1 MVNSN
6 SIIEFY
12 RKSIVSGIVTD
23 CVYNST
29 NDVGEKVKVQVWPTW
44 KTKTHE
50 LLNFNDST
58 TTQTK
63 AERVFLLGEHLRE
76 ILYSS
81 NANTSRDQDEVSSG
95 GYLWERLVTYYL
107 NLCLCNSRTVVFIG
121 PSNID
126 SLHKAMSFNGMDS
139 ASEVDLLAVTF
150 PDNELFTGDK
160 SIAIETLKQQHPND
174 DNLPEELACIY
185 SRRIRKEE
193 TRIERLTNYLAT
205 YYFKDFEAHVLQCK
219 TNWNDSIQAPMLWSL
234 IYYLS
239 RDGITLP
246 TGSNIKFGSGLYTL
260 PRLKN
265 FSYSFV
271 TVPTQNNGDYEE
283 DPEKAAKK
291 REEFYKSFSEDR
303 LPVKRG
309 KLIRGGYYWGL
320 PKYNTINP
328 IHELLNTN
336 LQSGFEE
343 GHCVEHIQRLIENNT
358 YTTDAAYFDFF

>member
-1 MVNSN
+1 M
-6 SIIEFY
+6 
-12 RKSIVSGIVTD
+12 
-23 CVYNST
+23 
-29 NDVGEKVKVQVWPTW
+29 
-44 KTKTHE
+44 
-50 LLNFNDST
+50 
-58 TTQTK
+58 
-63 AERVFLLGEHLRE
+63 FLLGEHLRE